1 MPNYRLEGQSW
12 AAQPISWDF
21 AASTLAQDQAATPFS
36 NLITQADAQAVVES
50 AFEAWSQVA
59 GVQFVYAPQDSAAV
73 DIRIGWGV
81 FGPATGDGDT
91 IGETSYRYDSATNRF
106 VPDTVIQ
113 LLDPAR
119 DPYSDASGTPT
130 YADGLTLYQITLHEI
145 GHALGLAH
153 DTVDANAIMYPYAST
168 ENPRLALVDM
178 QGLQAIYGVPQAVVT
193 DIGDN
198 RETVS
203 GTLSG
208 APATVFGSGGALD
221 YAGGIGLIV
230 LDDGSARLQDGIVT
244 VFAGA
249 ATLSA
254 SADQNATFILGSGS
268 ASIAGGAAGSRDVV
282 FGGSGGFSYAG
293 GQEAASVIGGAG
305 SATITGGAAG
315 GYYGGG
321 SDGDNSLTAGGIG
334 SVLVGGGGN
343 DTLLAAGSGYDYL
356 VAGEGNQTLRGAGGG
371 TDRFFLGSGSD
382 AVTLGTG
389 QSQLLTGL
397 GTATIAGG
405 GGSSALFGGSG
416 GADLYLQQTG
426 SNMAITGFREGIDRI
441 GGGTPNAIDVADG
454 ATVLRFGDGA
464 TITLNGVSDPTGGG
478 LFG

>member
-12 AAQPISWDF
+12 AIQPITWDF
-21 AASTLAQDQAATPFS
+21 AASTLPQDRASTPFS
-36 NLITQADAQAVVES
+36 NLIEQADAQAVVES
-50 AFEAWSQVA
+50 AFAAWSQAA
-59 GVQFVYAPQDSAAV
+59 GVRFVYAPQDSAAV
-73 DIRIGWGV
+73 DIRLGWGV
-81 FGPATGDGDT
+81 FAPSAGDGDT
-91 IGETSYRYDSATNRF
+91 IGETSYSYDTTTNRF
-106 VPDTVIQ
+106 LPDVLIQ
-113 LLDPAR
+113 LLDPSH

-153 DTVDANAIMYPYAST
+153 DTIDANAIMYPYASAQ
-168 ENPRLALVDM
+168 NPRLAAVDM

-193 DIGDN
+193 DIGEN

-230 LDDGSARLQDGIVT
+230 LDHGAARVQDGIVT

-249 ATLSA
+249 AMLDA
-254 SADQNATFILGSGS
+254 SADQDATFILGSGS
-268 ASIAGGAAGSRDVV
+268 ASIAGGVAGSRDIV

-293 GQEAASVIGGAG
+293 AQEAASVIGGAG

-321 SDGDNSLTAGGIG
+321 SDGGNSLTARGIG
-334 SVLVGGGGN
+334 TVLVGGGGN
-343 DTLLAAGSGYDYL
+343 DTLLAASSGYDYL
-356 VAGEGNQTLRGAGGG
+356 VAGAGNQTLRGAGGG
-371 TDRFFLGSGSD
+371 TDRFFLGSGSES
-382 AVTLGTG
+382 VSLGSG
-389 QSQLLTGL
+389 QSQLVTGL
-397 GTATIAGG
+397 GSATISGG
-405 GGSSALFGGSG
+405 GGSAALFGGTG
-416 GADLYLQQTG
+416 GADRYVEQPG
-426 SNMAITGFREGIDRI
+426 STLWITGFREGVDQIV
-441 GGGTPNAIDVADG
+441 GGAPTAIAVAGG
-454 ATVLRFGDGA
+454 ATVLHFGDGA
-464 TITLNGVSDPTGGG
+464 TVTLAGLSDPTGTG

>member
-12 AAQPISWDF
+12 AVQPITWDF
-21 AASTLAQDQAATPFS
+21 AASTLPQDQADAPFS
-36 NLITQADAQAVVES
+36 DLITQADAQAVVES
-50 AFEAWSQVA
+50 AFEAWAQVA
-59 GVQFVYAPQDSAAV
+59 GVKFVYAPQDSAAV
-73 DIRIGWGV
+73 DIRIGWGI
-81 FGPATGDGDT
+81 FGASTSSGDT
-91 IGETSYRYDSATNRF
+91 IGETTYNYDPTTDRF
-106 VPDTVIQ
+106 VPDVVIQ

-153 DTVDANAIMYPYAST
+153 DPVDANAIMYPYAST
-168 ENPRLALVDM
+168 ENPRLTLVDM

-193 DIGDN
+193 DIGGN

-221 YAGGIGLIV
+221 YPGGIGLIV
-230 LDDGSARLQDGIVT
+230 LDDGTARLQDGIVT

-249 ATLSA
+249 ATLAA
-254 SADQNATFILGSGS
+254 SADQDATFILGSGS
-268 ASIAGGAAGSRDVV
+268 ASIAGGVAGSRDVV
-282 FGGSGGFSYAG
+282 FGGSGGFVYAG
-293 GQEAASVIGGAG
+293 AQEAASVVGGAG
-305 SATITGGAAG
+305 SATITGGAGG

-321 SDGDNSLTAGGIG
+321 SDGHNSLSAGGIG
-334 SVLVGGGGN
+334 TVLVGGGGN
-343 DTLLAAGSGYDYL
+343 DTLLAAASGYDYL
-356 VAGEGNQTLRGAGGG
+356 VAGSGNQTLRGAGGG
-371 TDRFFLGSGSD
+371 TDRFFLGGGAD
-382 AVTLGTG
+382 AVSLGTG

-397 GTATIAGG
+397 GTATISGG

-416 GADLYLQQTG
+416 GADLFVEQAG
-426 SNMAITGFREGIDRI
+426 SSMAITGFREGTDRI
-441 GGGTPNAIDVADG
+441 GGGAPTAIAVTGG

-464 TITLNGVSDPTGGG
+464 TITLNGLTDPTGGG